1 MSILVTRPAPEGQ
14 QLVERLRLTGR
25 QAWHLPLIEFL
36 PGRQLSEFCSSLATL
51 TPDDRIIAVSARALT
66 YVGPFLQA
74 ADTSW
79 PTEVHY
85 FAIGKNSALALHHYC
100 QQRVE
105 FPENSISEALLDLP
119 LLENVAGKNC
129 VILRG
134 NTGREHLGE
143 TLQSRGANV
152 TYFECYQRVAINYH
166 GAEQAFRWR
175 QKGISTIIVTSGE
188 MLNLLYELIPALDR
202 NEWLLHCRLV
212 VVSKRLATLATDFG
226 WRDIIVADGADN
238 DALLRALR

>member
-1 MSILVTRPAPEGQ
+1 MTILVTRPSPEGQ

-25 QAWHLPLIEFL
+25 QAWHLPLIDFL
-36 PGRQLSEFCSSLATL
+36 PGRQLSECCSFLSTL
-51 TPDDRIIAVSARALT
+51 NSGDLVISVSARALN
-66 YVGPFLQA
+66 YIGPFLQA
-74 ADTSW
+74 ANKTW
-79 PTEVHY
+79 PTTVHY
-85 FAIGKNSALALHHYC
+85 LAIGKSSALALHHYC
-100 QQRVE
+100 QQVVE
-105 FPENSISEALLDLP
+105 FPEISLSEHLLDHP
-119 LLENVAGKNC
+119 LLDNITGKNC

-134 NTGREHLGE
+134 NNGREHLGE
-143 TLQSRGANV
+143 TLHSRGANV
-152 TYFECYQRVAINYH
+152 TYFECYQRVTLNYH

-212 VVSKRLATLATDFG
+212 VVSKRLATLATEFG

>member
-1 MSILVTRPAPEGQ
+1 MSILVTRPCPEGQ

-25 QAWHLPLIEFL
+25 HAWHLPLIDFL
-36 PGRQLSEFCSSLATL
+36 PGRQLPEFCSFLATL
-51 TPDDRIIAVSARALT
+51 NCGDRVIAVSARALA
-66 YVGPFLQA
+66 YAGPYLQA
-74 ADTSW
+74 ANKSW
-79 PTEVHY
+79 PTDVHY
-85 FAIGKNSALALHHYC
+85 FAIGKNSALALHRYC
-100 QQRVE
+100 QQQVE
-105 FPENSISEALLDLP
+105 FPENSFSEQLLDMP
-119 LLENVAGKNC
+119 LLENIAGQRC

-134 NTGREHLGE
+134 NSGRELLGE
-143 TLQSRGANV
+143 TLQSRGADV

-212 VVSKRLATLATDFG
+212 VVSERLATLATDFG